1 MMDMDGNKLAHFTM
15 ILTFLEL
22 KVTEKLEVGFVL
34 NNMVELDTLH
44 YGVTMY
50 D

>member
-34 NNMVELDTLH
+34 NNMVVRHLALWS
-44 YGVTMY
+44 YYV
-50 D
+50 